1 MTDNGNASLS
11 VTCSVE
17 GCGKPAFKRGLCCA
31 HNNRLQRYGD
41 PLGRGQGFGKGQ
53 PFEAKTILGAILREL
68 SEETGESLNALTIMS
83 PQKDP
88 YRLDT
93 PVHHRNGQWLREQ
106 MEACGLF
113 ARPIHNRG
121 IHYAIFSHGATRP
134 LRPGASRSRFFLF
147 RRDLRLFDQAS
158 YHQAT
163 LPGTNLKA
171 GLLICRPSFLA
182 ASRMISCAMI

>member
-1 MTDNGNASLS
+1 MTMLRQSLGEL
-11 VTCSVE
+11 CRIE
-17 GCGKPAFKRGLCCA
+17 GCDRTVYRRCLCRA
-31 HNNRLQRYGD
+31 HHARLERYGN
-41 PLGRGQGFGKGQ
+41 PLGGRKYELKS
-53 PFEAKTILGAILREL
+53 PLGERLHEL
-68 SEETGESLNALTIMS
+68 SDITELSMDDLTVLSPLN
-83 PQKDP
+83 DP

-134 LRPGASRSRFFLF
+134 LRPGPSRSRFFLF